1 MTDRARLRK
10 LTAFTACLLP
20 MMALVLASP
29 PAGAQQAQ
37 VAAQGAATTSTPRV
51 RVVTS
56 QGSFVIEMNRDRAPL
71 TVEHVLEYVR
81 EGHYVG
87 TVFHRVISG
96 FVAQGG
102 GYDADLELKDAPR
115 TVFNE
120 SGNGLSNQRGTVGL
134 ARASDPHSGN
144 AQFYINLADNPDLNP
159 RATRWG
165 YAVFGTVTEGM
176 DVVDGIGHRPTGAG
190 GPFARDVP
198 LDPIVIERVELIN
211 N

>member
-1 MTDRARLRK
+1 MKDRARLRK

-20 MMALVLASP
+20 AMVLVLASP
-29 PAGAQQAQ
+29 LAGAQPAQ
-37 VAAQGAATTSTPRV
+37 VAAQSTAATSTPRV
-51 RVVTS
+51 RVVTNL
-56 QGSFVIEMNRDRAPL
+56 GSFVIEMNRDRAPL
-71 TVEHVLEYVR
+71 TVETVLDYVN
-81 EGHYVG
+81 EGHYDG

-102 GYDADLELKDAPR
+102 GYLANLELKDAPR

-120 SGNGLSNQRGTVGL
+120 SGNGLGNQRGTVGL

-144 AQFYINLADNPDLNP
+144 AQFYVNLADNPDLNP
-159 RATRWG
+159 RASRWG
-165 YAVFGTVTEGM
+165 YAVFGTVIEGM
-176 DVVDGIGHRPTGAG
+176 DVVDSIGHRPTGSG

>member
-20 MMALVLASP
+20 VMALVLASP
-29 PAGAQQAQ
+29 PAAAQQAQ
-37 VAAQGAATTSTPRV
+37 APAQSTAATSTPRV
-51 RVVTS
+51 RVVTNL
-56 QGSFVIEMNRDRAPL
+56 GSFVIEMNRDRAPL

-81 EGHYVG
+81 EDHYAG

-102 GYDADLELKDAPR
+102 GYDSDLELKDAPR

-144 AQFYINLADNPDLNP
+144 AQFYVNLADNPDLNP

-165 YAVFGTVTEGM
+165 YAVFGTVIEGM
-176 DVVDGIGHRPTGAG
+176 DVIDGIGHRPTGAG
-190 GPFARDVP
+190 GQFARDVP